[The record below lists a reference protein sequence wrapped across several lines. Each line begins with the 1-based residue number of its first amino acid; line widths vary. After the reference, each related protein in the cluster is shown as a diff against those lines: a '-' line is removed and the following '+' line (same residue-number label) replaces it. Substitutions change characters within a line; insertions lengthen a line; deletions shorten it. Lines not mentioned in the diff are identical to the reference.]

1 MNNIQNNKKICRSR
15 INPYFRHINRQ
26 RLRLGWVVLIII
38 LCFSISLNAQSVS
51 RVGTTAAP
59 FLKIGVGGRAL
70 AMGEAY
76 ATRAEDVTGLFW
88 NPAGLANLYKRQIL
102 INHFDYIADLS
113 YVFGGIAIPFPA
125 LGTFGFS
132 FSFLGMPEIERT
144 TIQFP
149 EGNGEKVAANS
160 FAAGLS
166 FARSLTDR
174 FSIGG
179 SIKYIK
185 ENIWH
190 CHSSAVAFDIGVLYH
205 TIFKNLTIGMSI
217 SNFGTDLKMDGRD
230 LLIQHDISEQVAGNN
245 QNINANLETD
255 KYPLPVL
262 FRVGIS
268 SNLAKDFFEME
279 KYDFILAID
288 AVHPNDNKEYLNLGS
303 EIKLYDLIALRA
315 GYRQLLLEK
324 REGGLTFGFGLN
336 MNIMNYE
343 VALDYA
349 NVDFG
354 RLDRSNKFSLIFS
367 F

>member
-1 MNNIQNNKKICRSR
+1 MNNIQNNKKLFGSGA
-15 INPYFRHINRQ
+15 NPQFRNFDRQ
-26 RLRLGWVVLIII
+26 RLRWGWLLLIII
-38 LCFSISLNAQSVS
+38 LCFSIPLNAQSVS

-88 NPAGLANLYKRQIL
+88 NPAGLANLNNRQIVL
-102 INHFDYIADLS
+102 NHFDYIADLS
-113 YVFGGIAIPFPA
+113 YVFGGIAIPFPS

-132 FSFLGMPEIERT
+132 FSYLGMPEIERT

-149 EGNGEKVAANS
+149 DGNGEKVAANS

-179 SIKYIK
+179 SIKYVK

-217 SNFGTDLKMDGRD
+217 SNFGTDLKMNGRD

-245 QNINANLETD
+245 QNINANLDTD
-255 KYPLPVL
+255 KYPLPIL

-268 SNLAKDFFEME
+268 SNLAKDFFAME
-279 KYDFILAID
+279 KYDFIIAVD
-288 AVHPNDNKEYLNLGS
+288 AVHPNDNREYLNLGS

-315 GYRQLLLEK
+315 GYRQLLLEN
-324 REGGLTFGFGLN
+324 REGGLTFGFGLC

-343 VALDYA
+343 LALDYA